1 MDPSAYQRIADEI
14 ACKDNPSAI
23 DENKAHVL
31 ILAKLE
37 SIERRL
43 DALERAAPAREA
55 GIPADVTDRLREFV
69 ELAPQA
75 IATAADALDAEV
87 AAAASRG
94 QDVDRAL
101 RNGLQAALFFGER
114 VSEAQLAALGKL
126 LDSDVVHPGA
136 IEMVGRAGRALV
148 EAAGAPPGSA
158 GVFGALGA
166 SGHPDVKRAVA
177 FMIEFAKRFGAAIGD
192 STLRSAAQTSRRP
205 ATEEMR

>member
-1 MDPSAYQRIADEI
+1 MDLSAYQHIADEI
-14 ACKDNPSAI
+14 ACKDNPGAI
-23 DENKAHVL
+23 DEKKAHIL

-43 DALERAAPAREA
+43 DALERRAPAGES
-55 GIPADVTDRLREFV
+55 GLPADLTDKLREFV
-69 ELAPQA
+69 ELAPKA

-87 AAAASRG
+87 AAAAVRG

-136 IEMVGRAGRALV
+136 IDMVGRAGRALV
-148 EAAGAPPGSA
+148 EAAAAPPGST
-158 GVFGALGA
+158 GMFGAIGA

-177 FMIEFAKRFGAAIGD
+177 FMIEFAKRFGA
-192 STLRSAAQTSRRP
+192 TLGVSDAAGAGALPRRSSMENAQ
-205 ATEEMR
+205 

>member
-1 MDPSAYQRIADEI
+1 MDPSAHQRIADEI
-14 ACKDNPSAI
+14 ACKDNPAAI
-23 DENKAHVL
+23 DETKALVL

-43 DALERAAPAREA
+43 DALERRAPAEA
-55 GIPADVTDRLREFV
+55 AGLSADLTDRLREFV
-69 ELAPQA
+69 ELAPKA

-87 AAAASRG
+87 AAAAGRG

-136 IEMVGRAGRALV
+136 IDMVGRAGRALV
-148 EAAGAPPGSA
+148 EAAAAPPGSA
-158 GVFGALGA
+158 GMFGALGA
-166 SGHPDVKRAVA
+166 SGHPDVKRALA
-177 FMIEFAKRFGAAIGD
+177 FMIEFAKRFGAALGD
-192 STLRSAAQTSRRP
+192 SASRSAVQAPRRS